1 MNKTWFIDIDG
12 TLVKHLE
19 NKEIDEGTKEELLPY
34 VLEFLE
40 GIETRG
46 DYIILT
52 TARLEEHRQVTEK
65 MLKEF
70 GINYDQIIFGIGS
83 QERIVVNDIKPI
95 DAFDGGSRENPLPT
109 AYAINVNRNEGF
121 GKILDK
127 DLWEKPES
135 AKEKVF
141 DLFDLKWFYNGA
153 MGG

>member
-12 TLVKHLE
+12 TLVRHLE

-46 DYIILT
+46 DCIILT
-52 TARLEEHRQVTEK
+52 TARLEEHRQVTES
-65 MLKEF
+65 MLEEF
-70 GINYDQIIFGIGS
+70 GINYNQIIFGIGS

-127 DLWEKPES
+127 DLWQKPKS

-153 MGG
+153 MG

>member
-40 GIETRG
+40 GIEKRG
-46 DYIILT
+46 DCIILT
-52 TARLEEHRQVTEK
+52 TARLEEHRQITEK

-70 GINYDQIIFGIGS
+70 GINYNQIIFDIGS
-83 QERIVVNDIKPI
+83 QERVLVNDIKPM
-95 DAFDGGSRENPLPT
+95 DALDGGSRENPLPT
-109 AYAINVNRNEGF
+109 AYAINVNRNQGF

-127 DLWEKPES
+127 DLWKKPES

-141 DLFDLKWFYNGA
+141 DLFDLKWFYKGVL
-153 MGG
+153 G

>member
-70 GINYDQIIFGIGS
+70 GINYDQIIFGVGS
-83 QERIVVNDIKPI
+83 QERIVVNDIKPV

-127 DLWEKPES
+127 DLWKKPES

-141 DLFDLKWFYNGA
+141 DLFDLEWFYSGA
-153 MGG
+153 MG